1 MTVVNVNSGKG
12 GTENLDH
19 EVTLELYGEI
29 DPEASRTVLKWFCFS
44 VSFFCPFLVFLSPT
58 PSLSILVPGFGLDD
72 ICVYITEPVCSLP
85 RWGGASLCVR
95 DKWKAF
101 ITVKIRV
108 RVHLQLLKKFCLSH
122 LFWIAEP
129 CAAKFDMMTP
139 IPYHILF
146 LFFFL
151 SFNCHDYIF
160 CYFENSCVQKST
172 CRFTD
177 RQALFTLMKK
187 NQNAPYWPRLTKE
200 QKKVKC

>member
-1 MTVVNVNSGKG
+1 MSTVARVAQKIWTTRWLWSCMVKS
-12 GTENLDH
+12 TQRQ
-19 EVTLELYGEI
+19 VELFRNDFAFLFHFFLSLLG
-29 DPEASRTVLKWFCFS
+29 LS
-44 VSFFCPFLVFLSPT
+44 VSHSQ
-58 PSLSILVPGFGLDD
+58 SILVPGFGLDD

-85 RWGGASLCVR
+85 WWDGASLCVRLR

-187 NQNAPYWPRLTKE
+187 NPNAPYWPRLTKE